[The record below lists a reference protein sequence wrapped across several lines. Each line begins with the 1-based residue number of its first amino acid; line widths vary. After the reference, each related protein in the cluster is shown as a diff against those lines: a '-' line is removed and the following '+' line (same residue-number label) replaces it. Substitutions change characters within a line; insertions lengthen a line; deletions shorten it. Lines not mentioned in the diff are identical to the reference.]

1 MNQDF
6 VDQLASLTPYNA
18 SPAAKE
24 RGLLTKAG
32 VSEGMDV
39 TSKVGNSHTDFIT
52 TYVHTYIYTFTQ
64 RNHNLHNSPH
74 CYFLNVSLHEI
85 FK

>member
-52 TYVHTYIYTFTQ
+52 TYVHTYIHINIHT
-64 RNHNLHNSPH
+64 
-74 CYFLNVSLHEI
+74 
-85 FK
+85 